1 MGARPAPAKTEV
13 RACQEP
19 PEGMGVK
26 PASTTMSN
34 MTQPPIGN
42 AFGLAVLSLAT
53 LPFILYSMPPEL
65 PERRTLPL
73 FPLNT
78 VLFPGASLPLQIFE
92 ERYKRLLQDCLD
104 SDSRFGIVLI
114 KSGDEVGQPAIPH
127 PVGTV
132 AHITQVNEIRGD
144 RFFVSVTGERRFK
157 INTIT
162 QHRPYIN
169 ADVSILPDEDNEEA
183 RPQAESIRQHL
194 NEYLRLI
201 TGLQGGWT
209 GEVHTSREPA
219 ALSYYI
225 AETLLIDLSEK
236 QQLLEEPDT
245 ASRLGSEAEVLRRD
259 IDHLRQRVT
268 AELRGRFS
276 RQ

>member
-1 MGARPAPAKTEV
+1 
-13 RACQEP
+13 
-19 PEGMGVK
+19 
-26 PASTTMSN
+26 
-34 MTQPPIGN
+34 
-42 AFGLAVLSLAT
+42 
-53 LPFILYSMPPEL
+53 MPPEL
-65 PERRTLPL
+65 PERRALPL
-73 FPLNT
+73 FLLNT

-127 PVGTV
+127 PIGTV

-144 RFFVSVTGERRFK
+144 RFFVAITGERRFK

-162 QHRPYIN
+162 QHRPYIT
-169 ADVSILPDEDNEEA
+169 ADVSVLPDDDAEEA
-183 RPQAESIRQHL
+183 RPQSEDIRQLL

-209 GEVHTSREPA
+209 SEVRTSRDPA
-219 ALSYYI
+219 VLSYYI

-236 QQLLEEPDT
+236 QQLLEQPSV
-245 ASRLGSEAEVLRRD
+245 ASRLESEAEVLRRD
-259 IDHLRQRVT
+259 IDQLRQRV
-268 AELRGRFS
+268 AVEMRDRFS

>member
-1 MGARPAPAKTEV
+1 MAAHLFIVVVG
-13 RACQEP
+13 
-19 PEGMGVK
+19 
-26 PASTTMSN
+26 
-34 MTQPPIGN
+34 
-42 AFGLAVLSLAT
+42 
-53 LPFILYSMPPEL
+53 FILYGIMLMPEL
-65 PERRTLPL
+65 PERRSLPL

-92 ERYKRLLQDCLD
+92 ERYKRLLEDCLD
-104 SDSRFGIVLI
+104 DDSRFGIVLI

-144 RFFVSVTGERRFK
+144 RFFVAVTGERRFK

-162 QHRPYIN
+162 QHRPYLT
-169 ADVSILPDEDNEEA
+169 ADVSVLHDTDGEEA
-183 RPQAESIRQHL
+183 RFHSEAIQQQL
-194 NEYLRLI
+194 NEYLSLI

-209 GEVHTSREPA
+209 SEVRTSRDPA

-225 AETLLIDLSEK
+225 AETLLIDLAEK
-236 QQLLEEPDT
+236 QQLLEKPDT
-245 ASRLGSEAEVLRRD
+245 VSRLESEAEVLRRD
-259 IDHLRQRVT
+259 IDQLRERV
-268 AELRGRFS
+268 AFEMRSKFS

>member
-1 MGARPAPAKTEV
+1 MS
-13 RACQEP
+13 CQP
-19 PEGMGVK
+19 LPLLTPSV
-26 PASTTMSN
+26 
-34 MTQPPIGN
+34 
-42 AFGLAVLSLAT
+42 
-53 LPFILYSMPPEL
+53 PFILYAMLPPEL
-65 PERRTLPL
+65 PERRSLPL

-104 SDSRFGIVLI
+104 HDSRFGIVLI

-144 RFFVSVTGERRFK
+144 RFFVAVTGERRFK

-162 QHRPYIN
+162 RHRPYIT
-169 ADVSILPDEDNEEA
+169 ADVSVLPDIDSEEA
-183 RPQAESIRQHL
+183 RPQSEAIRQQL
-194 NEYLRLI
+194 NEYLSLI

-209 GEVHTSREPA
+209 SEVRTSRDPA
-219 ALSYYI
+219 SLSYYI

-236 QQLLEEPDT
+236 QQLLEIPST
-245 ASRLGSEAEVLRRD
+245 ASRLESEAEVLRRD
-259 IDHLRQRVT
+259 IDQLRQRVT
-268 AELRGRFS
+268 MELRGRFS

>member
-1 MGARPAPAKTEV
+1 
-13 RACQEP
+13 
-19 PEGMGVK
+19 
-26 PASTTMSN
+26 MS
-34 MTQPPIGN
+34 
-42 AFGLAVLSLAT
+42 L
-53 LPFILYSMPPEL
+53 EL
-65 PERRTLPL
+65 PDRRTLPL

-104 SDSRFGIVLI
+104 SDQRFGIVLI

-132 AHITQVNEIRGD
+132 AHITQVNEMRGD
-144 RFFVSVTGERRFK
+144 RFLIAVTGERRFK

-162 QHRPYIN
+162 RHRPYIT
-169 ADVSILPDEDNEEA
+169 ADVSILPDVDSEEA
-183 RPQAESIRQHL
+183 RPESESILRQL
-194 NEYLRLI
+194 NEYLSLI

-209 GEVHTSREPA
+209 SEVRTSRDPA
-219 ALSYYI
+219 ALSYFI

-236 QQLLEEPDT
+236 QQLLEKPST
-245 ASRLGSEAEVLRRD
+245 ISRLEAEAEVLRRD
-259 IDHLRQRVT
+259 IDQLRDRV
-268 AELRGRFS
+268 ANELRAKFS

>member
-1 MGARPAPAKTEV
+1 M
-13 RACQEP
+13 
-19 PEGMGVK
+19 
-26 PASTTMSN
+26 
-34 MTQPPIGN
+34 
-42 AFGLAVLSLAT
+42 
-53 LPFILYSMPPEL
+53 
-65 PERRTLPL
+65 
-73 FPLNT
+73 
-78 VLFPGASLPLQIFE
+78 LFPGASLPLQIFE

-144 RFFVSVTGERRFK
+144 RFFVAVTGERRFK

-162 QHRPYIN
+162 QHRPYII
-169 ADVSILPDEDNEEA
+169 ADISVLPDTDAEDA
-183 RPQAESIRQHL
+183 RPQSESIRDLL

-209 GEVHTSREPA
+209 SEVHTSRDPA

-225 AETLLIDLSEK
+225 AETLLIDLTESSSCWK
-236 QQLLEEPDT
+236 SPTRSRGSNPNRKCCAATLANS
-245 ASRLGSEAEVLRRD
+245 ASA
-259 IDHLRQRVT
+259 
-268 AELRGRFS
+268 
-276 RQ
+276 

>member
-1 MGARPAPAKTEV
+1 MR
-13 RACQEP
+13 
-19 PEGMGVK
+19 
-26 PASTTMSN
+26 
-34 MTQPPIGN
+34 
-42 AFGLAVLSLAT
+42 LSLT
-53 LPFILYSMPPEL
+53 SVPFILYAMPPEL

-92 ERYKRLLQDCLD
+92 ERYKRLLEDCLD

-144 RFFVSVTGERRFK
+144 RFFVAVTGERRFK

-162 QHRPYIN
+162 RHRPYIT
-169 ADVSILPDEDNEEA
+169 ADVSVLPDADAEDA
-183 RPQAESIRQHL
+183 RPQSEAIREQL
-194 NEYLRLI
+194 NEYLSLI

-209 GEVHTSREPA
+209 SEVRTSRDPA

-236 QQLLEEPDT
+236 QELLEKPNT
-245 ASRLGSEAEVLRRD
+245 ASRLESEAEVLRRD
-259 IDHLRQRVT
+259 IDQLRQRV
-268 AELRGRFS
+268 AVELRGKFS

>member
-1 MGARPAPAKTEV
+1 M
-13 RACQEP
+13 
-19 PEGMGVK
+19 
-26 PASTTMSN
+26 
-34 MTQPPIGN
+34 
-42 AFGLAVLSLAT
+42 
-53 LPFILYSMPPEL
+53 
-65 PERRTLPL
+65 
-73 FPLNT
+73 
-78 VLFPGASLPLQIFE
+78 LFPGASLPLQIFE

-144 RFFVSVTGERRFK
+144 RFFVAVTGERRFK

-162 QHRPYIN
+162 RHRPYII
-169 ADVSILPDEDNEEA
+169 ADVSVLPDTDAEDA
-183 RPQAESIRQHL
+183 RPQSESIRDLL

-209 GEVHTSREPA
+209 NEVRTSRDPA

-236 QQLLEEPDT
+236 QQLLEQAST
-245 ASRLGSEAEVLRRD
+245 VSRLESESEVLRRD
-259 IDHLRQRVT
+259 IDQLRQRVT
-268 AELRGRFS
+268 MELRGRFS

>member
-1 MGARPAPAKTEV
+1 
-13 RACQEP
+13 
-19 PEGMGVK
+19 
-26 PASTTMSN
+26 MS
-34 MTQPPIGN
+34 
-42 AFGLAVLSLAT
+42 L
-53 LPFILYSMPPEL
+53 EL
-65 PERRTLPL
+65 PDRRTLPL

-104 SDSRFGIVLI
+104 SDQRFGIALI

-132 AHITQVNEIRGD
+132 AHITQVNEMRGD
-144 RFFVSVTGERRFK
+144 RFLIAVTGERRFK

-162 QHRPYIN
+162 RHRPYIT
-169 ADVSILPDEDNEEA
+169 ADVSILPDVDSEEA
-183 RPQAESIRQHL
+183 RPESESILRQL
-194 NEYLRLI
+194 NEYLSLI

-209 GEVHTSREPA
+209 SEVRTSRDPA
-219 ALSYYI
+219 ALSYFI

-236 QQLLEEPDT
+236 QQLLEKPST
-245 ASRLGSEAEVLRRD
+245 ISRLEAEAEVLRRD
-259 IDHLRQRVT
+259 IDQLRDRV
-268 AELRGRFS
+268 ANELRAKFS